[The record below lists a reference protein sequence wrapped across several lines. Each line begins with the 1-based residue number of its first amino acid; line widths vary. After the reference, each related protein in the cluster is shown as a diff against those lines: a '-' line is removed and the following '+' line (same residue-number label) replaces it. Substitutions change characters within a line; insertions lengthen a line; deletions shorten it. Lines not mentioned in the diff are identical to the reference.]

1 MLRTSL
7 FIFLLSFSIQII
19 GSRKATVDI
28 YTKSI
33 KVAFDHDYLK
43 IDHCGIKTSRQYRTG
58 LINCPIYLTKQL
70 DEAYLQLKLFY
81 KYGTIYRD
89 YLFDYKRIDYCELM
103 KKKRIVRYSNPL
115 ADIARLTIT
124 KCLPQMDHECPFLPQ
139 FYNNSAIDINGTLP
153 SLLPPV
159 VPAGECHETQNH
171 IRI

>member
-1 MLRTSL
+1 M
-7 FIFLLSFSIQII
+7 
-19 GSRKATVDI
+19 
-28 YTKSI
+28 
-33 KVAFDHDYLK
+33 
-43 IDHCGIKTSRQYRTG
+43 
-58 LINCPIYLTKQL
+58 
-70 DEAYLQLKLFY
+70 FY

-159 VPAGECHETQNH
+159 VPAGECHATQNH
-171 IRI
+171 IRIWYFVFKGQFKFYGRVYLQNNKTIAELEGQVVIKPNLENRAGDFSMLGMG